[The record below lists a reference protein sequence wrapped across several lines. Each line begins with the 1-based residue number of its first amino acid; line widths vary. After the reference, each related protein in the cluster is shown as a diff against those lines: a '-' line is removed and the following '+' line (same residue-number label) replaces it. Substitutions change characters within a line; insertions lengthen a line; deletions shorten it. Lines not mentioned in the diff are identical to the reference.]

1 MSLIEY
7 AINLNNQSAR
17 YYQYQTEN
25 TATEPKQ
32 PLHFYGGNGFVA
44 GVYQPL
50 LEELSKNFAVTSLA
64 MRGYWH
70 DKPTAKILTREQDA
84 DMLIEF
90 LEKTQS
96 QPVVSVGHSQ
106 GATATAIACA
116 KRPDLFHSVYCIEPV
131 TFTKTQAIFYHY
143 LPRPIKLRYEP
154 FKSTLTKQNHWA
166 TIDDYY
172 QYLRNHRAYKRITD
186 ENLQIY
192 AKESLIACDNG
203 EGYQLLFAPEQE
215 LANYF
220 GTPFIDP
227 ALKAMNKTKTPYY
240 LISGKPNMFMSE
252 KVRNSWK
259 SFVKAEQLITLN
271 DYGHMLPVEAPKLVA
286 ETIINCYSK
295 LM

>member
-1 MSLIEY
+1 MPLIEN
-7 AINLNNQSAR
+7 AITLDNKTAR

-25 TATEPKQ
+25 TATEPKP

-50 LEELSKNFAVTSLA
+50 FNELSDKFDISSLA

-96 QPVVSVGHSQ
+96 QPVIGVGHSQ

-116 KRPDLFHSVYCIEPV
+116 KRPDLFHSVYCLEPV
-131 TFTKTQAIFYHY
+131 TFTKKQVLLYRK
-143 LPRPIKLRYEP
+143 LPRWLKLRYEP
-154 FKSTLTKQNHWA
+154 FKSTLKKQSHWA
-166 TIDDYY
+166 TIEEYY

-186 ENLQIY
+186 KNLQIY
-192 AKESLIACDNG
+192 VEQSLIACDNG
-203 EGYQLLFAPEQE
+203 VGYQLLFAPTQE

-220 GTPFIDP
+220 GTPFIDS
-227 ALKAMNKTKTPYY
+227 ALKAMNKAKTPYH
-240 LISGKPNMFMSE
+240 IITGKPNLFMSE

-259 SFVKAEQLITLN
+259 SFVKDEQLITLN

-286 ETIINCYSK
+286 ETIITCS
-295 LM
+295 L